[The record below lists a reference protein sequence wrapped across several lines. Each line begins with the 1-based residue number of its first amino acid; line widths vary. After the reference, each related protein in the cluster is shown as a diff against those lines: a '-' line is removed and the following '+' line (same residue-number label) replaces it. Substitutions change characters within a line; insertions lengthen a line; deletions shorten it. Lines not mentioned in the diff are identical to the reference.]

1 MQIYRNRRKD
11 IKPTM
16 EGQNKSLF
24 QLFVPLCLETIFYML
39 SGMVDTLMLSSV
51 GDQAVGAVGTA
62 NTYIGV
68 FIIMYSV
75 VSMGMLAVM
84 TQNIGAGR
92 PGIACQA
99 KTLGLWFNGILGVV
113 MSVFLFFCSD
123 GILYVVGIAPALK
136 EPAVQYLRI
145 VGGGSILNAMIPIL
159 AGYLRA
165 FGYTKQPLIATV
177 TGNILNFILN
187 AVFLFRFPPRRAG
200 GRIRNSDLQSGESDI
215 DRDLR
220 TAADPCK
227 KIFGEGEFRRDFA
240 ADHPDRITFRFGEY
254 YL

>member
-1 MQIYRNRRKD
+1 
-11 IKPTM
+11 M

-187 AVFLFRFPPRRAG
+187 AVFLFHFH
-200 GRIRNSDLQSGESDI
+200 SSESDI
-215 DRDLR
+215 DRDLC

-227 KIFGEGEFRRDFA
+227 KIFGEGKFRRDFA